1 MTEDEKHEQLLHRV
15 IGMRDQQIRDLE
27 SRISELELLLREA
40 IEIIEGT
47 GLDASPQR
55 AAIAKATGQ
64 EV

>member
-47 GLDASPQR
+47 GLDASIQR

>member
-40 IEIIEGT
+40 IEII
-47 GLDASPQR
+47 DNQR
-55 AAIAKATGQ
+55 KG
-64 EV
+64 V

>member
-55 AAIAKATGQ
+55 AIIAKATGQ

>member
-40 IEIIEGT
+40 IEIINNQRKEVPNEKEV
-47 GLDASPQR
+47 ASVGR
-55 AAIAKATGQ
+55 
-64 EV
+64 V